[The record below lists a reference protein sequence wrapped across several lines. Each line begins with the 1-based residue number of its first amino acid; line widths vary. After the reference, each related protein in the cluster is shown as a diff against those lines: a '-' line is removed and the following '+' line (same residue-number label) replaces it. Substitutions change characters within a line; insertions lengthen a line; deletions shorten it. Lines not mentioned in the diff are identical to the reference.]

1 MVIDFESFD
10 SVSSRVKSKYLVLL
24 AASKLDDSHDVY
36 RGIRFDRFG
45 TILAMRKASRPR
57 DFVKASAIFR
67 SCSIDWIS
75 AANKSHMLLKT
86 SPITMNGLVAS
97 RSNLPLTKY
106 PFAAMV
112 NFFEFIAKVDL
123 PTPPSPNMR
132 APLHTPSQNRL
143 YASRNLAVSSSRP
156 YTLSS
161 MISLCPEPYS
171 EMPRYREGSSIMS
184 CKSTRTSSSD
194 LYTSSPLNS
203 PRLLF
208 SKFST
213 RLITGCGIPMLPSRI
228 IR

>member
-36 RGIRFDRFG
+36 RGIRFDRLG
-45 TILAMRKASRPR
+45 TMSARRHAPLPS
-57 DFVKASAIFR
+57 DLVKASAIFR

-132 APLHTPSQNRL
+132 APQHSPLEHRL

-171 EMPRYREGSSIMS
+171 EMSRYREGSSIMS